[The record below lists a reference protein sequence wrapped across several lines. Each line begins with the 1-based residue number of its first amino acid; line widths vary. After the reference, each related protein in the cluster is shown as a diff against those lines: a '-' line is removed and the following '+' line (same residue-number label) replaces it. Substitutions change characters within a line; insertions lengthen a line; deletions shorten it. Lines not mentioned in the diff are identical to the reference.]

1 MAKGSRDAVPLAGIM
16 MMLFEQTSVTRS
28 QLQAQFS
35 VTERTIYRYL
45 AALRDMDLIQ
55 LQEGET
61 YTRTPTAE
69 LIMQSGLLRSFADFV
84 DVSKFLPVG
93 RADFWQK
100 LPARMDEKIISIT
113 SPASEGSVQHDLQR
127 HFSHLEKAIREQR
140 CCRITY
146 KNQLRYVEPYRLFH
160 IQGVWYLAATE
171 QRQLKTFRL
180 SVIEWLD
187 VLQETFSP
195 DPTINTVLLQQKTP
209 WCSLEQ
215 TTVTVSV
222 APEVAGYFRQQAQL
236 PEQELIESSVDGSL
250 LLTTKVS
257 HQKQLFPLIRF
268 WLPHLRIVEP
278 TEWQQALEE
287 ELRTALVYIAPAS
300 SQHNKSSETISFL
313 SQSSESKGSL

>member
-1 MAKGSRDAVPLAGIM
+1 MAKSSRDAAPLAGIM

-28 QLQAQFS
+28 QLQEQFS
-35 VTERTIYRYL
+35 VTERTVYRYL
-45 AALRDMDLIQ
+45 ATLRDMGLIQ
-55 LQEGET
+55 LLEGET
-61 YTRTPTAE
+61 YLRTSAAD
-69 LIMQSGLLRSFADFV
+69 LVIQSGLLRSFADFV

-93 RADFWQK
+93 HGDFWRK

-113 SPASEGSVQHDLQR
+113 GPASEGSVQHDLQR

-146 KNQLRYVEPYRLFH
+146 KNQLRHVEPYRLFH

-180 SVIEWLD
+180 SGIEWLD
-187 VLQETFSP
+187 VLPETFTP
-195 DPTINTVLLQQKTP
+195 DPTINAILLQQKTP
-209 WCSLEQ
+209 WCSQEQ
-215 TTVTVSV
+215 TTVTINV

-236 PEQELIESSVDGSL
+236 PEQELIESLTDGSL
-250 LLTTKVS
+250 LLTTNVA

-278 TEWQQALEE
+278 AEWQQQLEE
-287 ELRTALVYIAPAS
+287 EMKTVLVEAARQQTDSTEQRP
-300 SQHNKSSETISFL
+300 
-313 SQSSESKGSL
+313 

>member
-1 MAKGSRDAVPLAGIM
+1 MAKGSRDAAPLAGIM

-28 QLQAQFS
+28 QLRAQFS

-146 KNQLRYVEPYRLFH
+146 KNQLRHVEPYRLFH

-187 VLQETFSP
+187 VLQETFTP

-250 LLTTKVS
+250 LLITKVS
-257 HQKQLFPLIRF
+257 HQKQLFPVIRY

-278 TEWQQALEE
+278 MEWQQQLEE
-287 ELRTALVYIAPAS
+287 ELRNILVGAETETKYPS
-300 SQHNKSSETISFL
+300 SQYIDLKA
-313 SQSSESKGSL
+313 K